1 MNGAD
6 ESRRDIPIGSAGE
19 SPCDIPIG
27 GAGET
32 PRDFLAGLFAGAASL
47 DAAATLSAA
56 AARAQRRA
64 FVALSLGLQ
73 AATDAHEL
81 AALHAAIAQQSLRH
95 GRPLAPT
102 ILLSAGPVTRG
113 GAAAGGADFLLAL
126 ALALDENR
134 AIYAVACG
142 PVPQH
147 ACLMDPAT
155 IARAAARGLAPAA
168 HLRAGTALAFF
179 AALGDTFCLE
189 PAPPHV
195 LRAIL
200 ITQE

>member
-1 MNGAD
+1 M
-6 ESRRDIPIGSAGE
+6 PMH
-19 SPCDIPIG
+19 

-32 PRDFLAGLFAGAASL
+32 PRDILAGLFAGAASL
-47 DAAATLSAA
+47 DAMAALSAA

-64 FVALSLGLQ
+64 FVVLPLGLQ
-73 AATDAHEL
+73 GATDAHEL

-102 ILLSAGPVTRG
+102 VLLSAGPVMRG

-142 PVPQH
+142 PDPQH

-155 IARAAARGLAPAA
+155 IARAAALGVAPAA
-168 HLRAGTALAFF
+168 HLRAGTAPAFF
-179 AALGDTFCLE
+179 AALGDTFCLA

-195 LRAIL
+195 MRAIL